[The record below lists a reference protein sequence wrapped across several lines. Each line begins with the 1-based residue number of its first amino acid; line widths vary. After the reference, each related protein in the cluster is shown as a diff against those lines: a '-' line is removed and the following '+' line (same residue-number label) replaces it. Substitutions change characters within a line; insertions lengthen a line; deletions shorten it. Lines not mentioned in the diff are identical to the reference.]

1 MTVGDDEAAEIRRLY
16 YAEHW
21 KRGTIAAQLA
31 VHPDV
36 VKRVIGPLGPA
47 PGTPR
52 PPATLLDAYRGFID
66 ATLEQ
71 YPTLVATRLFDM
83 LVARGYTGSLRTL
96 RRYVR
101 KVRPRKR
108 KVYLDL
114 ETLPGE
120 VGQVDWAHVG
130 EIAVAGGHRPLW
142 LFVMVL
148 AYSRA
153 IFAELV
159 LSLDASSLR
168 RSLLRSAQYF
178 DGNPRAWLFDNAK
191 TVVIE
196 RRGALVRYHHDLVDL
211 ASALHVELRVC
222 DPHAPHQKGAVERA
236 IRYLK
241 GRFFSARVIR
251 DIEQGNRDLMAFIE
265 DVGRARPHPRLP
277 QQTVGDALEEEKP
290 RLLEL
295 PSAIPPLETLTPA
308 KVDSQAF
315 VHLDT
320 NRYSVPTTYAPG
332 TLTMATTD
340 TTVRL
345 LDGQHEVAS
354 HRRCWGRKQVLE
366 QREHREE
373 LLAER
378 RAARSVKGRDRLR
391 AEVPDIDVLLERWL
405 ERDFNLGSMVAR
417 TLRLLDLY
425 GPRVLR
431 AATADMIDG
440 DLVDIGALAVRCDK
454 YRHDEGGPPPAV
466 AFELAPHVNERD
478 VVPHDL
484 GGYDE

>member
-1 MTVGDDEAAEIRRLY
+1 MTVSDETAAEIRRLFF
-16 YAEHW
+16 AEHW
-21 KRGTIAAQLA
+21 KRGTIAAQL
-31 VHPDV
+31 VMHPDV
-36 VKRVIGPLGPA
+36 IKRVIGPLGPA
-47 PGTPR
+47 RGTRR
-52 PPATLLDAYRGFID
+52 PKAKLLDPYRPFID
-66 ATLEQ
+66 ATLKQ

-83 LVARGYTGSLRTL
+83 LVARGYEGSIRTL

-130 EIAVAGGHRPLW
+130 EIPVAGGYRPLW

-148 AYSRA
+148 AHSRA

-159 LSLDASSLR
+159 MSLDAASLR
-168 RSLLRSAQYF
+168 RSLIRAAQYF
-178 DGNPRAWLFDNAK
+178 GGNPRAWLFDNAK
-191 TVVIE
+191 TIVIE
-196 RRGALVRYHHDLVDL
+196 RRGTLVRYHHDLVEL
-211 ASALHVELRVC
+211 ASVMHVELRVC
-222 DPHAPHQKGAVERA
+222 APGAPNHKGTVERA
-236 IRYLK
+236 IRTMK
-241 GRFFSARVIR
+241 GRFFAARVIR

-265 DVGRARPHPRLP
+265 KIGRARPHPRLP
-277 QQTVGDALEEEKP
+277 GQTVGEVLEAERS

-295 PSAIPPLETLTPA
+295 PSSMPSLEALTPV

-315 VHLDT
+315 VHLST
-320 NRYSVPTTYAPG
+320 NRYSVPTKHAHG

-345 LDGQHEVAS
+345 LDGEDEVAR

-366 QREHREE
+366 LREHREE

-378 RAARSVKGRDRLR
+378 RAARAVKGRDRLR
-391 AEVPDIDVLLERWL
+391 AEVPDIEVLLQRWL
-405 ERDFNLGSMVAR
+405 ERDFNLGSMVSR
-417 TLRLLDLY
+417 TMRLLDLY
-425 GPRVLR
+425 GARILR
-431 AATADMIDG
+431 AATADMIEHE
-440 DLVDIGALAVRCDK
+440 LVDIGALAVRCEK
-454 YRHDEGGPPPAV
+454 HHHDEGGPPPAIAV
-466 AFELAPHVNERD
+466 ELAPHVNERD